1 MARPRAA
8 ASAARPPARP
18 ADGVALQQAASA
30 QVAWAVPMRGK
41 LSPPHCEF
49 EPVMPQ
55 AAEVMARSAVLA
67 KLVVVRAPVGY
78 GKTVFLSHL
87 HQARSQRG
95 QRCLWLTL
103 DDRDASVSS
112 VLYLLDAA
120 LQQAGLVDRDRAA
133 DADSERLNDPRDG
146 VDRLLATLVQLPEPV
161 ALFID
166 NQGFCHDPQWPALLD
181 RLVFGT
187 GAALRLVL
195 STADALPIDMTRAKL
210 ELGAVEVGTEH
221 LALDPDAIAHLL
233 ARAGLHELGADTL
246 QRIHTQTEGWPAA
259 VRLLQVLMRQA
270 PAPLD
275 VLARFNG
282 DDQDMA
288 AVLTRKVLAGFE
300 PELVRFMIEAAL
312 LREFSAELAGHATGS
327 PQAAHWV
334 AELLARNVLVFPLD
348 RSRRW
353 LRMHTLLRQHL
364 LAEGRHSLSRERRR
378 EVLERAAHWH
388 AEQGDHVSA
397 LEAALEAPAWSLASQ
412 LLDQVA
418 RVVTG
423 DQGRL
428 AQFVTWAEQLLAAG
442 EPLSLEAHA
451 WYVWALCFSLQY
463 ERAHRAL
470 ESLDHRL
477 QDAPPD
483 DRHTPR
489 LRSRLSL
496 LRVVIGIHLDSPQ
509 VAHAEAVAWLADT
522 SPRDALAVATVATG
536 AAIGAL
542 ALDDTTEARRLM
554 RTASGAVERS
564 ESAYGHAWVAIG
576 SALIE
581 LVEGEPLLADRLL
594 VAARPRAV
602 AALGEDA
609 PVVSTLDLVHARALL
624 DLGRR
629 EAARERARRGL
640 AHMADHGV
648 PDTALQGLHACVGL
662 WQGEAEAPFGPLAL
676 TAAACRYPPRVQRGL
691 AIAQVRRLL
700 ALDQAD
706 DAQALASRHLLEL
719 PAPDERGGPQ
729 VNAHTLARIDLMIA
743 RGQAREALAQIEA
756 SLKALQHHARPREAI
771 ELHLMAMGLHVKANQ
786 QRHAVRAL
794 TLAILLAARRKLVW
808 PFHERLA
815 SVRQVLAA
823 ARTKDFGFTQP
834 DELALLQTLME
845 LSEVPPESQRLAP
858 RLAPRPAPSRVAP
871 QVLPTDAAGADNP
884 DAEAVP
890 MAEVGH
896 LTPRELQLLELLSL
910 GLDNQLIAQRVSLS
924 VPTVKWHL
932 YNLYLKLQVKN
943 RAAALAKARS
953 LNLLPR

>member
-8 ASAARPPARP
+8 AALARHAAPAQRPPARL
-18 ADGVALQQAASA
+18 ALATT
-30 QVAWAVPMRGK
+30 PMRGK
-41 LSPPHCEF
+41 LAPPHCEF

-67 KLVVVRAPVGY
+67 KLVVVRAPAGY

-120 LQQAGLVDRDRAA
+120 LQQAGLVARSA
-133 DADSERLNDPRDG
+133 DADGERLNDPRDG
-146 VDRLLATLVQLPEPV
+146 LDRLLATLAQLPEPV

-166 NQGFCHDPQWPALLD
+166 NQGFCHDPQWPAVLD

-195 STADALPIDMTRAKL
+195 STTDAMPLDMTRAKL

-221 LALDPDAIAHLL
+221 LALDLDAIAQLL
-233 ARAGLHELGADTL
+233 ARAGLGDPGELGADTL

-270 PAPLD
+270 PEPRD

-282 DDQDMA
+282 DDQDIA

-327 PQAAHWV
+327 AQAAHWV

-397 LEAALEAPAWSLASQ
+397 LEAALEAPAWPLASQ

-609 PVVSTLDLVHARALL
+609 PVLSTLDLVHARALL
-624 DLGRR
+624 DMDRR

-640 AHMADHGV
+640 ARMADHGV

-662 WQGEAEAPFGPLAL
+662 WQGEAEAPFGPTAL
-676 TAAACRYPPRVQRGL
+676 SAAACRYPPRVQRGL
-691 AIAQVRRLL
+691 AVAQVRRLL
-700 ALDQAD
+700 ALDRPDEAL
-706 DAQALASRHLLEL
+706 ALASRHLLEL
-719 PAPDERGGPQ
+719 PGAEEQGGAS
-729 VNAHTLARIDLMIA
+729 VHTHTLARIDLMIA
-743 RGQAREALAQIEA
+743 RGQAREALLQIEA
-756 SLKALQHHARPREAI
+756 SLKALQHQARPREAI

-786 QRHAVRAL
+786 QRHAVRSL

-834 DELALLQTLME
+834 DELTLLQALME
-845 LSEVPPESQRLAP
+845 LSEVPPEAP
-858 RLAPRPAPSRVAP
+858 RLAPRLVPRSAPPSRLPP
-871 QVLPTDAAGADNP
+871 QGMPTDAASADGP
-884 DAEAVP
+884 DAKAPPLV
-890 MAEVGH
+890 EVGH

-932 YNLYLKLQVKN
+932 YNLYVKLQVKS

-953 LNLLPR
+953 LHLLSR